1 MSRTWKEWTTH
12 QLAFLDKH
20 YPGGMP
26 VPDIAKR
33 VGHTVPAV
41 KRRAQERGLV
51 HPGRSSAQRVRNF
64 EASHGQPLAVIAE
77 EYRDSH
83 LSRSDLAGDIG
94 IIYQTLRQF
103 LPDELWQSWPRM
115 TIGRVDAA
123 RQRRKAA

>member
-1 MSRTWKEWTTH
+1 MSRTWKEWTTR

-20 YPGGMP
+20 YPTNMP
-26 VPDIAKR
+26 ISTIAEH
-33 VGHTVPAV
+33 VGHTVDAC
-41 KRRAQERGLV
+41 KQRAGIRGLRR
-51 HPGRSSAQRVRNF
+51 PLSCSAQAIRNF
-64 EASHGQPLAVIAE
+64 EELHGKPLAAIAK
-77 EYRDSH
+77 EYRDRR

-103 LPDELWQSWPRM
+103 LPEDLWKSWPRM